1 VSDAERTDLR
11 IWTIGAYDVP
21 KAERLKRRKEN
32 DRLDAKARR
41 QARGAKPR
49 ELSASRTQPWEAFGI
64 SRSTWER
71 RGKPLPQLTQI
82 RRQHSS
88 LIPSDEFSSSSTNGH
103 ALGLAPVVPSSGT
116 NRQRHDLSR
125 RSPSLAEAKP
135 RQRQQRKAV
144 QASKDILMPAPEP
157 TMQAVEAW
165 QIEALNKAFSS
176 TNALH

>member
-1 VSDAERTDLR
+1 M
-11 IWTIGAYDVP
+11 
-21 KAERLKRRKEN
+21 
-32 DRLDAKARR
+32 LDARS
-41 QARGAKPR
+41 
-49 ELSASRTQPWEAFGI
+49 SASRPLKQDKPGKRE
-64 SRSTWER
+64 RSFDVNHQRRRDIARLVKHRHGSLAKTPADLRTKYAIAAAWHCPDDSER
-71 RGKPLPQLTQI
+71 RFLMVKWY
-82 RRQHSS
+82 RF
-88 LIPSDEFSSSSTNGH
+88 IPSDEFSSSSTNGH
-103 ALGLAPVVPSSGT
+103 DLGLAPVVPSSGT